1 MEALLKKK
9 KRGSKQDETE
19 FPTKEMVHVWS
30 FTPY

>member
-19 FPTKEMVHVWS
+19 LTTKEMVHVWS